1 MKLWERYQNNE
12 LRMLVRV
19 KGVRIFTLLCHN
31 LLHAHSVGDLVWHT
45 MLAQTVEHIE
55 VARSSFRNQGKSNFQ
70 KRREYVPASFS
81 HKSV

>member
-55 VARSSFRNQGKSNFQ
+55 VARSSFQNQGKSKYQ

-81 HKSV
+81 HKSI